1 MHTRQGR
8 RDIPAGRA
16 PLSRFAAPSS
26 PPPTAGARIPLPFQ
40 SFSVFFRV
48 GCPLGFFVPT
58 PGAPVPPGSSSVG
71 GDLQQYGLPS
81 GPPQEW
87 ASQANLRTGPSL
99 VKLQTFKRISDSLR
113 PLSGSQLP
121 SPECK
126 GTHLTPLE
134 ALLTLYRSHL
144 CMGHNKPFSPAFG
157 HASLR
162 PCSASALQRP
172 LISSYPAPPLGHDS
186 LVATLLGP

>member
-1 MHTRQGR
+1 M
-8 RDIPAGRA
+8 RA
-16 PLSRFAAPSS
+16 PLLVDMRARHGRRGLSAVAVRCSFPPSCPSRS
-26 PPPTAGARIPLPFQ
+26 IPF
-40 SFSVFFRV
+40 SKFFDFSVWDAFWR
-48 GCPLGFFVPT
+48 FFVPT

-87 ASQANLRTGPSL
+87 ASQAHLRTGPSL

-144 CMGHNKPFSPAFG
+144 CMGHNKPFLSRIRARFS
-157 HASLR
+157 ASLLR
-162 PCSASALQRP
+162 ACLQRL
-172 LISSYPAPPLGHDS
+172 LISSCPAPPVHGGN
-186 LVATLLGP
+186 LLLLF

>member
-1 MHTRQGR
+1 MQTRQGR

-40 SFSVFFRV
+40 SFSGFFRV

-99 VKLQTFKRISDSLR
+99 VKLQTFKQISDSLR

-144 CMGHNKPFSPAFG
+144 CMGHNKPFLSRIRARF
-157 HASLR
+157 ASLLR
-162 PCSASALQRP
+162 ACLQRL
-172 LISSYPAPPLGHDS
+172 LISSCPAPPCS
-186 LVATLLGP
+186 SQR

>member
-1 MHTRQGR
+1 MFCGEPDKVWETKRSLLTQEGGRVAVAQYRAPCTCAEAPVCSSRAPFLVDMQTRQGR

-87 ASQANLRTGPSL
+87 ASQAHLRTGPSL
-99 VKLQTFKRISDSLR
+99 VKLQTFKQIRFSSVSLRVTAALTGVQGDTPDAFRGTPDSL
-113 PLSGSQLP
+113 
-121 SPECK
+121 
-126 GTHLTPLE
+126 
-134 ALLTLYRSHL
+134 
-144 CMGHNKPFSPAFG
+144 
-157 HASLR
+157 
-162 PCSASALQRP
+162 
-172 LISSYPAPPLGHDS
+172 
-186 LVATLLGP
+186 